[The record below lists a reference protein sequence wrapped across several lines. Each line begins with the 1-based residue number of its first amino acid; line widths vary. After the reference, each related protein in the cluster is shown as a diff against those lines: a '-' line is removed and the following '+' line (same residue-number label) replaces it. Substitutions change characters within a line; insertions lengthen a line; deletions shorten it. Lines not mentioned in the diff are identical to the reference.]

1 VVGDINPD
9 YIEGKIKEMFADI
22 ARPAQSATPP
32 RYLVEDNEQIIST
45 VQTDKEQPY
54 TMVQLFIKHADLPEA
69 QLNTIDEIRNDYV
82 KDLAMT
88 ILAER
93 FDEVERQADA
103 PFTNLGIGDKKFLLS
118 STCQALLIR
127 AQARTGRAL
136 DCMKAYATE
145 LKRAAKY
152 GILDS
157 ELQRAKLSAK
167 AKLDADFADRAK
179 TSNTVYAK
187 KYVRHYLDGGAL
199 PSEEVYYKMMKGVAA
214 NVKVE
219 DVNKYIRSIV
229 SNDNR
234 NVITVAYAPEADLD
248 ANLNDASLAAAYASV
263 DSSDLA
269 EWVDNVVTGNIVEN
283 LPAPGKI
290 VAESTLSQFDTKVWT
305 LSNGIKVMAK
315 KTDYKPNQVLI
326 GAYSPGGFSQNFDP
340 AEKPN
345 YKMADEVLAVS
356 GYGNYSSAE
365 LKKLLVGKTLRTSVQ
380 IDNMFE
386 TLEAS
391 TTPDDLETAFQVL
404 YLKATSPR
412 RDDAAFATLMA
423 NTRLR
428 IDNRN
433 VNATTAMGD
442 SIHTYVYN
450 RHAFG
455 SKLHAEDLDKVDYDK
470 ILAMHRDRFG
480 DMSDFTY
487 FVIGNFDEDSLRTYV
502 QKYVATLPTA
512 GRIETPRDVDYR
524 YAKGNINRKFYMP
537 METPESIV
545 YSFYSGD
552 CDYTV
557 QSVVCAS
564 AFGQILSSKLY
575 ADIREARGWTYG
587 VKTHCSVSAGMNGND
602 PALFIMPVYIRVAA
616 ENAEATAEIV
626 DSTIASMSDAKNI
639 TDDEVL
645 KVKQYMLKSN
655 ASNITDNAY
664 WYTVLKA
671 YARFGKDMNSDFVK
685 AVNALSPKTI
695 AKFARKNLVPKTRM
709 HLSMN
714 PQ

>member
-1 VVGDINPD
+1 
-9 YIEGKIKEMFADI
+9 
-22 ARPAQSATPP
+22 
-32 RYLVEDNEQIIST
+32 
-45 VQTDKEQPY
+45 
-54 TMVQLFIKHADLPEA
+54 LPEA

-93 FDEVERQADA
+93 FDEIERGVDA

-127 AQARTGRAL
+127 AQARNGRAL

-152 GILDS
+152 GVLDS
-157 ELQRAKLSAK
+157 ELQRAKLTAK
-167 AKLDADFADRAK
+167 AKLDADFADREK
-179 TSNTVYAK
+179 TTSTAYAK

-214 NVKVE
+214 GVKVD
-219 DVNKYIRSIV
+219 DVNTYLRSII
-229 SNDNR
+229 SDNNH
-234 NVITVAYAPEADLD
+234 NVITLAYAPEATID
-248 ANLNDASLAAAYASV
+248 ADLNDASLAAAYASV
-263 DSSDLA
+263 SSNDLA
-269 EWVDNVVTGNIVEN
+269 EWVDKVVTGRIVEN
-283 LPAPGKI
+283 LPAPGSI
-290 VAESTLSQFDTKVWT
+290 VAESSLPQFDTKVWT

-340 AEKPN
+340 AEKAN
-345 YKMADEVLAVS
+345 YKKTDEVLAVS
-356 GYGNYSSAE
+356 GYGNYSSAD

-391 TTPDDLETAFQVL
+391 TTPDDLDAAFQVL
-404 YLKATSPR
+404 YLKATAPR
-412 RDDAAFATLMA
+412 RDDAAFANLME
-423 NTRLR
+423 NTRMR

-455 SKLHAEDLDKVDYDK
+455 SKLHTEDLDKVSYDK

-487 FVIGNFDEDSLRTYV
+487 FVIGNFNEDSLRTYV

-512 GRIETPRDVDYR
+512 GRIEQPRDVNYR
-524 YAKGNINRKFYMP
+524 YATGNIDRKFYMP
-537 METPESIV
+537 METPQSIV

-557 QSVVCAS
+557 QNVVCAS

-575 ADIREARGWTYG
+575 ADIREERGWTYG
-587 VKTHCSVSAGMNGND
+587 IKTHCSVSAGMNGND
-602 PALFIMPVYIRVAA
+602 PALFIMPVYIRVAP

-626 DSTIASMSDAKNI
+626 DNTIASMADARNI

-645 KVKQYMLKSN
+645 KVKQYMLKNN
-655 ASNITDNAY
+655 ANNLTDNAY

-671 YARFGKDMNSDFVK
+671 YARFGTDMNTDFVD
-685 AVNALSPKTI
+685 AVNALTPASI
-695 AKFARKNLVPKTRM
+695 AEFARTKLVPKTRM